1 MHATAGSTNWA
12 TQQHRKPSATCLSP
26 FFVSQRVASLVPSCA
41 TSQSICHRRRGSSS
55 SLVFDIEVED
65 HELATPVAQLPQHL
79 VAAVAPTP
87 DHEQHLADNG
97 FMVWIRQ
104 GMPPATASKNN
115 GSSPSQ
121 ASTPHSGP
129 TSLQGG
135 SGLGLGISQ
144 HRFLVV
150 AFPAADDLSDVTA
163 QITPVLP
170 KASLSSRDSEPI
182 WSATAEPTFPTS
194 DNQLPTGLRMAV
206 VDPNYKQLF
215 RVGASG
221 SRSREYAD
229 LLDLLPDTFVGGAHQ
244 LATLVRLLVA
254 EVSMKQF
261 GGAMDKVFGEKGLPV
276 PPWRT
281 YNAMAS
287 HWLVTN
293 ASDTRV
299 YPSAPPS

>member
-1 MHATAGSTNWA
+1 M
-12 TQQHRKPSATCLSP
+12 
-26 FFVSQRVASLVPSCA
+26 
-41 TSQSICHRRRGSSS
+41 
-55 SLVFDIEVED
+55 FDIEVED

-87 DHEQHLADNG
+87 DHEQLLECAVALRWSQQTSSSNGNKANPDSLLALAQHLANNG

-104 GMPPATASKNN
+104 GMPPATASKIN

-135 SGLGLGISQ
+135 PGSGLGISQ

-150 AFPAADDLSDVTA
+150 AFPAADDFSDVTA

-170 KASLSSRDSEPI
+170 KASLSSRDSDPI
-182 WSATAEPTFPTS
+182 WSATVEPTSPTS
-194 DNQLPTGLRMAV
+194 DKQLPTGLRMAV

-254 EVSMKQF
+254 E
-261 GGAMDKVFGEKGLPV
+261 MDKVFGEKGLPV

-287 HWLVTN
+287 HWLVTH

-299 YPSAPPS
+299 YPSTLPS